1 MGNDVDKRLRELD
14 EVVFR
19 LYDWRLKELIKKDL
33 EILEQFLIKTEATLK
48 LLIESLR
55 KKDMK
60 QMYVEYFLKETL
72 KNIEKCRE
80 LIVKYYRAG

>member
-14 EVVFR
+14 EIVFR

-33 EILEQFLIKTEATLK
+33 EILEQFLIKTETTLK

-60 QMYVEYFLKETL
+60 QMYIEYFLKETL

>member
-14 EVVFR
+14 EIVFR

-33 EILEQFLIKTEATLK
+33 EILEQFLIKTETTLK

-55 KKDMK
+55 KKDIK
-60 QMYVEYFLKETL
+60 QMYIEYFLKETL